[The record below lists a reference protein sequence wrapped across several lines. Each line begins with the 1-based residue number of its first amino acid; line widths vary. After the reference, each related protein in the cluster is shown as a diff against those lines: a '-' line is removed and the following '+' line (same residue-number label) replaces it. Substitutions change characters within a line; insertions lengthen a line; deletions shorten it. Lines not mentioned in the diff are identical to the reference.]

1 MEPSTIEARAAW
13 LYYTGGLT
21 QSEVGQRLGVS
32 AVKAHRLIMS
42 ARNAGLVRVT
52 VHGSIGECIGLEA
65 ALQAKFGIA
74 QCRVV
79 LDLDD
84 NGIAFRAIG
93 AEAASMLAA
102 AFEAGQHRVIGF
114 GHGRSVASAVA
125 QLPQL
130 TLAHDVS
137 IISLLGGVP
146 HQRHGTAFNVIYG
159 LAEKTG
165 AEAWVMPVPLFANSQ
180 EDAATLRRQRG
191 IAEALQL
198 AGQTSLS
205 FVGIGEVSHPAF
217 LAATNTIGE
226 ADIRSLL
233 AAGAVAELLGN
244 YYNAEGGRV
253 ETAISQRVIAVDPAG
268 LAGRGMIALAS
279 GPSKTTAIRATLRA
293 GFLTG
298 LITDESTARLLLATT

>member
-1 MEPSTIEARAAW
+1 MEASSIEARAAW
-13 LYYTGGLT
+13 LYYIGGLT
-21 QSEVGQRLGVS
+21 QSEVAHRLGIS
-32 AVKAHRLIMS
+32 SVKAHRLITR

-52 VHGSIGECIGLEA
+52 VYGSIGNCIALEA
-65 ALQAKFGIA
+65 ELQAKYGIA

-79 LDLDD
+79 LDLED

-93 AEAASMLAA
+93 AEAAAMLAA
-102 AFEAGQHRVIGF
+102 ALEAGQHRVIGF

-146 HQRHGTAFNVIYG
+146 HQRRGTAFNVIYG

-180 EDAATLRRQRG
+180 EDAAILRRQRG

-198 AGQTSLS
+198 AGETSLS
-205 FVGIGEVSHPAF
+205 FVGIGEVSYPAF
-217 LAATNTIGE
+217 LAATNVIGE
-226 ADIRSLL
+226 ADVRSLL
-233 AAGAVAELLGN
+233 GAGAVAEVLGN
-244 YYNAEGGRV
+244 YYDSDGKRV
-253 ETAISQRVIAVDPAG
+253 DTAISQRVVAVDPAE
-268 LAGRGMIALAS
+268 LAGRGMVAIA
-279 GPSKTTAIRATLRA
+279 GGQSKTAAIRAILRA

-298 LITDESTARLLLATT
+298 LITDESTARLLLES